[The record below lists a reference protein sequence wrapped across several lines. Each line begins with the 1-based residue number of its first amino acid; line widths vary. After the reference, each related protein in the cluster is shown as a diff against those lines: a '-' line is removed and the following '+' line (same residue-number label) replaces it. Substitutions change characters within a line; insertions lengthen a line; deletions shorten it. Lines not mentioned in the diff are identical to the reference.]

1 MMDAAEDVLVF
12 DVPETEVVVAIFYDR
27 ILI

>member
-1 MMDAAEDVLVF
+1 MMDAAEDALVF
-12 DVPETEVVVAIFYDR
+12 DVPEVEVVVAIFYDR